1 MKDGV
6 VTIDDIIP
14 LKILPR
20 DAARLC
26 AIRAELDGLLITAV
40 SNPES
45 CIAMGQ
51 EDQRVCEVFKKE
63 RNKIIFLIYLMD
75 RVIAGF

>member
-1 MKDGV
+1 M
-6 VTIDDIIP
+6 IDDIIP

-26 AIRAELDGLLITAV
+26 ALRAELDGLLITAV

-45 CIAMGQ
+45 CIALGK
-51 EDQRVCEVFKKE
+51 EDQRLIEVFKKE
-63 RNKIIFLIYLMD
+63 QNKNFNIFYLHFL
-75 RVIAGF
+75 VINKK